1 MVIIR
6 LFTGTRHN
14 YCLKLFLRQFH
25 MRPPKILSIRLIVFR
40 PFLYVDRRLTEL
52 TILVII
58 ASMSTCLVDIGS
70 FILLFIKGCL
80 NYHATRVNN
89 PGVLYRPHRFVCI
102 PIGDSNQSAHDD
114 TEFAHAR

>member
-1 MVIIR
+1 METIR

-52 TILVII
+52 IILVII
-58 ASMSTCLVDIGS
+58 ASMSTCLVDTGS
-70 FILLFIKGCL
+70 SIMLFIKGRL
-80 NYHATRVNN
+80 NYHTRPV
-89 PGVLYRPHRFVCI
+89 
-102 PIGDSNQSAHDD
+102 
-114 TEFAHAR
+114 